1 MTSWVKK
8 DLPMVDLEYRA
19 TIRLLLVHHRKQKKN
34 QSRKKQI
41 MFLQTLKNLKI
52 LIEWKNQ
59 H

>member
-19 TIRLLLVHHRKQKKN
+19 MTLWLLPLLRKQKKN
-34 QSRKKQI
+34 QSRKIQ
-41 MFLQTLKNLKI
+41 FPTLKNLKF
-52 LIEWKNQ
+52 LIVLKNQ

>member
-8 DLPMVDLEYRA
+8 DLPMVDLEYWA

-52 LIEWKNQ
+52 LIKWKNQ
-59 H
+59 P